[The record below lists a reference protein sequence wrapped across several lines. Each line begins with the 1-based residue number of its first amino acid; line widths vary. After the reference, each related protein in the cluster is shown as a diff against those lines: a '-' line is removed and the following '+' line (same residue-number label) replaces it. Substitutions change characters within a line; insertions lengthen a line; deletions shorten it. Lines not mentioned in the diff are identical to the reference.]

1 MLKEKKTKQTTTK
14 TTTTKSTTITK
25 KYNNNKKLPSRNHS
39 INTQI
44 KHFSNLKIGWN
55 PPVMLWIDSLY
66 ESVPFPDTCFI
77 LPTFNY
83 TGSYLDWMNVYAYE
97 SLLQW
102 DICSE
107 STVRW
112 IMIAVTYSKQ
122 KIQLSICILT
132 SLITASQELL
142 ILYLYLKEPYSSDNL
157 IWRLFSWK
165 TSCLT

>member
-83 TGSYLDWMNVYAYE
+83 TGSYLD
-97 SLLQW
+97 
-102 DICSE
+102 
-107 STVRW
+107 
-112 IMIAVTYSKQ
+112 
-122 KIQLSICILT
+122 
-132 SLITASQELL
+132 
-142 ILYLYLKEPYSSDNL
+142 
-157 IWRLFSWK
+157 
-165 TSCLT
+165 